1 MVYNG
6 GDCASATLQT
16 NAGQPFPFPNGT
28 PCFLIDVESD
38 GLLCSV
44 GSIEVC
50 GVECPEAPPCD
61 PVAGNIDNAFV
72 CAGDEVTMVAQSSE
86 VEDDEVGI
94 YILHDGNIN
103 NILATSS
110 TGTFSAA
117 SVGGACGTTPYYV
130 SFAVGQANDAVGGIP
145 NLGDTEC
152 TAISNAAE
160 VYFLCDIQVA
170 YNIVEN
176 ESEENF
182 NVIVTSITGGFT
194 TDGMYNV
201 DSNTGFVGQVS
212 GTETTI
218 IGPLAC
224 GVIAEL
230 NFSDVVGCSTV
241 VVENVDCK
249 PTPIELIHFSGEVQ
263 EEGNLL
269 KWITATEINNDYF
282 TMYRSA
288 DGTNFEAIGTMEGAG
303 NSTTAIAYELMDK
316 TAPSGLNYYRLDQ
329 TDFDGTTTSSNI
341 ISLVRGEQSFGLV
354 ELLPVPA
361 IDFVNIRFTSATRAD
376 VNLAIYNV
384 AGALISTDVV
394 EAQNGI
400 NAIQLDVANY
410 PNGVYFLSLN
420 NGEEVVNVKFIKD

>member
-1 MVYNG
+1 M
-6 GDCASATLQT
+6 
-16 NAGQPFPFPNGT
+16 
-28 PCFLIDVESD
+28 
-38 GLLCSV
+38 
-44 GSIEVC
+44 
-50 GVECPEAPPCD
+50 
-61 PVAGNIDNAFV
+61 
-72 CAGDEVTMVAQSSE
+72 
-86 VEDDEVGI
+86 
-94 YILHDGNIN
+94 
-103 NILATSS
+103 
-110 TGTFSAA
+110 
-117 SVGGACGTTPYYV
+117 
-130 SFAVGQANDAVGGIP
+130 
-145 NLGDTEC
+145 
-152 TAISNAAE
+152 
-160 VYFLCDIQVA
+160 
-170 YNIVEN
+170 
-176 ESEENF
+176 
-182 NVIVTSITGGFT
+182 
-194 TDGMYNV
+194 
-201 DSNTGFVGQVS
+201 
-212 GTETTI
+212 
-218 IGPLAC
+218 
-224 GVIAEL
+224 
-230 NFSDVVGCSTV
+230 
-241 VVENVDCK
+241 
-249 PTPIELIHFSGEVQ
+249 
-263 EEGNLL
+263 